1 MIVKAM
7 NVTLNYGKSA
17 SPVLSGLHLEVS
29 SGSVLPIL
37 GGNGTG
43 KTTLLKALS
52 GLLRPRTGSIMIG
65 ESDLYKSRKIALMHL
80 SSSLYS
86 ERSFYYRLSALE
98 NLRYF
103 LSLRGIYGIKASEAI
118 NLALERF
125 DLQMLADTPFM
136 HLSLGQRKKLGL
148 ARAFAAPAGLYILD
162 EPTANLD
169 TKACDLVYRA
179 IAEASANGCSIL
191 FSTHNV
197 ADLATSTGD
206 VIYLKGGA
214 AMRVPLETRDSV
226 TARKRLRIT
235 GSLDPELIVSI
246 PEVSTVISP
255 SEVEVDVP
263 VGKSLGSVLLALE
276 RIGIEVNEVIDG
288 GDE

>member
-1 MIVKAM
+1 M
-7 NVTLNYGKSA
+7 NVTLNYGKSI
-17 SPVLSGLHLEVS
+17 SPVLSGLHLKVS

-125 DLQMLADTPFM
+125 DLQTLADTPFM

-148 ARAFAAPAGLYILD
+148 ARAFAAPVGLYILD

-191 FSTHNV
+191 FSTQ
-197 ADLATSTGD
+197 DR
-206 VIYLKGGA
+206 K
-214 AMRVPLETRDSV
+214 SV
-226 TARKRLRIT
+226 
-235 GSLDPELIVSI
+235 V
-246 PEVSTVISP
+246 
-255 SEVEVDVP
+255 
-263 VGKSLGSVLLALE
+263 
-276 RIGIEVNEVIDG
+276 
-288 GDE
+288 

>member
-1 MIVKAM
+1 
-7 NVTLNYGKSA
+7 
-17 SPVLSGLHLEVS
+17 
-29 SGSVLPIL
+29 
-37 GGNGTG
+37 
-43 KTTLLKALS
+43 
-52 GLLRPRTGSIMIG
+52 
-65 ESDLYKSRKIALMHL
+65 
-80 SSSLYS
+80 
-86 ERSFYYRLSALE
+86 
-98 NLRYF
+98 
-103 LSLRGIYGIKASEAI
+103 
-118 NLALERF
+118 
-125 DLQMLADTPFM
+125 M

-148 ARAFAAPAGLYILD
+148 ARAFAAPVGLYILD

-255 SEVEVDVP
+255 SEVEVDIP

>member
-1 MIVKAM
+1 MLVKAM
-7 NVTLNYGKSA
+7 NVTLNYGKSI
-17 SPVLSGLHLEVS
+17 SPVLSGLHLKVS

-52 GLLRPRTGSIMIG
+52 GLLRPCTGSIMIG

-125 DLQMLADTPFM
+125 DLQTLADTPFM
-136 HLSLGQRKKLGL
+136 HLSLGQRKKTRPCTRICC
-148 ARAFAAPAGLYILD
+148 ASRSIYI
-162 EPTANLD
+162 
-169 TKACDLVYRA
+169 
-179 IAEASANGCSIL
+179 G
-191 FSTHNV
+191 
-197 ADLATSTGD
+197 
-206 VIYLKGGA
+206 
-214 AMRVPLETRDSV
+214 
-226 TARKRLRIT
+226 
-235 GSLDPELIVSI
+235 
-246 PEVSTVISP
+246 
-255 SEVEVDVP
+255 
-263 VGKSLGSVLLALE
+263 
-276 RIGIEVNEVIDG
+276 
-288 GDE
+288 